1 MKEDY
6 QRRFYEK
13 KIIWAETERVS
24 CADVC
29 ARVLY
34 PQGKLCFT
42 HDGIA
47 KRLLWWCRGSGR
59 GKGDIIRELRDGHV

>member
-13 KIIWAETERVS
+13 KIIWAETERVP
-24 CADVC
+24 CVNVC
-29 ARVLY
+29 ARV
-34 PQGKLCFT
+34 KLCFT

-47 KRLLWWCRGSGR
+47 KVVVQRKWEG
-59 GKGDIIRELRDGHV
+59 